1 VEAILAQSS
10 LVTSGRQ
17 PVKNPI
23 FPLAFFAS
31 LGLFFSSATVSNA
44 SPSSNE
50 VPFCLP
56 FDYERERGTT
66 YAAGK
71 PTGLDVG
78 ESRTVRMIYF
88 LPNDRPFRTSVID
101 SMKTTIR
108 QVQTFYAEQ
117 MQAHGLGNKT
127 FRFET
132 DAEGEP
138 LVHRVDGEHPDS
150 HYFDD
155 TVGTVLD
162 EVEQA
167 FGINE
172 DIYLI
177 VADISLAGIGVG
189 GSRAGGVGG
198 GWRNGGYAIV
208 PSETILVPSERGWIV
223 TAHELGHAFGLWHDF
238 RDDAYI
244 MSYGR
249 QPDSLSMCNAKFLTV
264 HPYFNPNVN
273 TARRRP
279 PTITLISPQTYLTDA
294 KSVSI
299 QLKVS
304 DSQGLH
310 QAILLANYQIQE
322 CRELDGEK
330 EAVVIF
336 DYDGGFPSVT
346 SMSLS
351 DPIVHSISVHVVDT
365 SGNVAW
371 KRFSLWDVAAEHSNI
386 ATFEHTAGVRSVS
399 FSPDGTL
406 LASGASNG
414 TIFVWDVETGEKV
427 ETLAGQGGIIS
438 VSFSPDGSLLAA
450 GSFDSRVFVWDVET
464 GENVETLA
472 GHTDGARSLSF
483 SPDGSLL
490 AVGTGDGRVFLWD
503 VAVGERVETLI
514 GHTDGVESM
523 AFAPDGSLIASAS
536 YDGTVKLWDVVTG
549 GRIETLIEHTGWWVH
564 AVAFTPDG
572 TLLIFDPLEGT
583 VRVWDVASGEMVET
597 RGKFTEWSS
606 SMVFAPDGSLIAL
619 PSFNGTVRILDV
631 ATGGRVET
639 LVGHTDGVESVA
651 FAPDGSLLAS
661 GSSDGT
667 VKLWDLSKRTQ
678 PRPQTLVKISGDDQQ
693 GATNEPLANP
703 LVVEVRDQHGAPLQD
718 VQVAFTVIRGDGTL
732 TVDNTTTDANGRAQS
747 ALTLGPNPGTNM
759 VLVSVERL
767 VPEIFNALGR
777 PPIATLINDALT
789 DFSLFA
795 DAFGNSDLRFD
806 LDANGTV
813 DFTDFFLFAETS
825 DESERDQLFALA
837 KELIGLPEGAQLYQN
852 APNPFNSQTVLS
864 YFLLTPGPTRL
875 EVFALTG
882 QRVAALNTGPQQAGL
897 HRLAWDGRDSE
908 GRPLASG
915 VYLYRLV
922 SVESVLTRKLI
933 LLR

>member
-1 VEAILAQSS
+1 MKS
-10 LVTSGRQ
+10 
-17 PVKNPI
+17 PI
-23 FPLAFFAS
+23 FPLAFFVS

-88 LPNDRPFRTSVID
+88 LPNNRPFRASVID

-132 DAEGEP
+132 DVDGEP
-138 LVHRVDGEHPDS
+138 LVHRVDGQYPQT

-155 TVGTVLD
+155 TVYTVLD
-162 EVEQA
+162 EVEQT
-167 FGINE
+167 FDIEEN
-172 DIYLI
+172 IYLI
-177 VADISLAGIGVG
+177 VADISWIAGIGVRG
-189 GSRAGGVGG
+189 NRAGGVGTNR
-198 GWRNGGYAIV
+198 WNGGFTLI
-208 PSETILVPSERGWIV
+208 PGETILVPSERGWIV
-223 TAHELGHAFGLWHDF
+223 TAHELGHAFGLQHDF

-249 QPDSLSMCNAKFLTV
+249 HPDSLSMCHAEFLTV

-273 TARRRP
+273 AAKRRQRRM
-279 PTITLISPQTYLTDA
+279 PTIELISPLTYPTDA
-294 KSVSI
+294 KSFQV
-299 QLKVS
+299 QLKVRGS
-304 DSQGLH
+304 WELH
-310 QAILLANYQIQE
+310 QAILFARTMPPHFAAGHYE
-322 CRELDGEK
+322 VKAWRGFAGEK
-330 EAVVIF
+330 EAIVTF
-336 DYDGGFPSVT
+336 DYDGVIPSAT
-346 SMSLS
+346 STSLS
-351 DPIVHSISVHVVDT
+351 EPIVHPISVYVVDT
-365 SGNVAW
+365 NGNYTW
-371 KRFSLWDVAAEHSNI
+371 RFFTLWDVATVSSDDI
-386 ATFEHTAGVRSVS
+386 ATLEHTAGVSSVS

-406 LASGASNG
+406 LASGSING
-414 TIFVWDVETGEKV
+414 VI
-427 ETLAGQGGIIS
+427 
-438 VSFSPDGSLLAA
+438 
-450 GSFDSRVFVWDVET
+450 FVWDVET
-464 GENVETLA
+464 GENVETLTGA
-472 GHTDGARSLSF
+472 GSGGIISVSFSPDGTLLASGSSGGRVSVWDVETGERVETLTGHTDGARSVSF
-483 SPDGSLL
+483 SPDGTLL
-490 AVGTGDGRVFLWD
+490 AAGTGDATIFVWD
-503 VAVGERVETLI
+503 VETGERVETLT
-514 GHTDGVESM
+514 GHTDWVGSVV
-523 AFAPDGSLIASAS
+523 FAPDGSLIASAS
-536 YDGTVKLWDVVTG
+536 SDGTVKVWDVSTG
-549 GRIETLIEHTGWWVH
+549 EMVETLVEHPGWWVH
-564 AVAFTPDG
+564 AMAFAPDG
-572 TLLIFDPLEGT
+572 TLLTFDPLEGT
-583 VRVWDVASGEMVET
+583 VRVWDVATGEMVET
-597 RGKFTEWSS
+597 RGRFTEWSS
-606 SMVFAPDGSLIAL
+606 SMVFAPDGSLIAST
-619 PSFNGTVRILDV
+619 SFDGAVKVWDV
-631 ATGGRVET
+631 ASGGRVET
-639 LVGHTDGVESVA
+639 LVGHTDWVSSLS
-651 FAPDGSLLAS
+651 FSPDGSLIAS
-661 GSSDGT
+661 ASYDGT
-667 VKLWDLSKRTQ
+667 VKVWDIPEWTQ
-678 PRPQTLVKISGDDQQ
+678 PRPQTIVKISGDDQQ
-693 GATNEPLANP
+693 GETNEPLANP
-703 LVVEVRDQHGAPLQD
+703 LVVEVRDQHGAPLQG
-718 VQVAFTVIRGDGTL
+718 VQVAFTVTRGAGTL
-732 TVDNTTTDANGRAQS
+732 TVDNTTTDTNGRAQS

-777 PPIATLINDALT
+777 PPIATLINDTLT
-789 DFSLFA
+789 DFSLFV
-795 DAFGNSDLRFD
+795 DAFGSSDFRFD

-852 APNPFNSQTVLS
+852 APNPFNNQTVFS

-908 GRPLASG
+908 GHPLASG

-922 SVESVLTRKLI
+922 SVEGVLTRKLI

>member
-1 VEAILAQSS
+1 M
-10 LVTSGRQ
+10 
-17 PVKNPI
+17 KNSI

-31 LGLFFSSATVSNA
+31 LGLFLSLATVSNA
-44 SPSSNE
+44 SPLSDE
-50 VPFCLP
+50 MPFCLP

-66 YAAGK
+66 HAAGK
-71 PTGLDVG
+71 PTDLDVG
-78 ESRTVRMIYF
+78 EPRTVRMIYF
-88 LPNDRPFRTSVID
+88 LPNNRPFRASVID

-117 MQAHGLGNKT
+117 MQAHGHGNKT

-138 LVHRVDGEHPDS
+138 LVHRVDGQYPQA

-177 VADISLAGIGVG
+177 VADISLAGIGVR

-386 ATFEHTAGVRSVS
+386 ATLEHTAEVRSVS
-399 FSPDGTL
+399 FSPDGSL
-406 LASGASNG
+406 LAAGASNG
-414 TIFVWDVETGEKV
+414 VIFVWDIDTGEMV
-427 ETLAGQGGIIS
+427 EALTGHGGIIS
-438 VSFSPDGSLLAA
+438 LSFSPDGSLLAA

-472 GHTDGARSLSF
+472 GHTDGARSVLF

-490 AVGTGDGRVFLWD
+490 TAGTGDGVVFVWD
-503 VAVGERVETLI
+503 GDTGEIVETLV
-514 GHTDGVESM
+514 GHTGWVESM
-523 AFAPDGSLIASAS
+523 AFTPDGSLLASGS
-536 YDGTVKLWDVVTG
+536 YDGTVKLWDIDTG
-549 GRIETLIEHTGWWVH
+549 EMIETLVESTRWTHT
-564 AVAFTPDG
+564 VAFAPDG
-572 TLLIFDPLEGT
+572 TLLTFDPLEGT
-583 VRVWDVASGEMVET
+583 VRVWNVDTGEMVET
-597 RGKFTEWSS
+597 RGNFTEWSS
-606 SMVFAPDGSLIAL
+606 SMVFAPDGTRIAL
-619 PSFNGTVRILDV
+619 PLFDGTVRVLDV
-631 ATGGRVET
+631 DTGRRIET

-651 FAPDGSLLAS
+651 FAPDGSMLAS

-678 PRPQTLVKISGDDQQ
+678 PRPQTLVKISGDNQQ

-703 LVVEVRDQHGAPLQD
+703 LIVEVRDQYGAPLQN
-718 VQVAFTVIRGDGTL
+718 VQVTFTVIRGDGTL
-732 TVDNTTTDANGRAQS
+732 TVDNTTTDANGRAQNT
-747 ALTLGPNPGTNM
+747 LTLGPNPGNNM
-759 VLVSVERL
+759 VLVSVDGL

-777 PPIATLINDALT
+777 LPIATLINDTLT

-795 DAFGNSDLRFD
+795 DAFGSSDPHFD
-806 LDANGTV
+806 LNANGTV
-813 DFTDFFLFAETS
+813 DFADFFLFAEAA
-825 DESERDQLFALA
+825 DKSEQDQLFALA
-837 KELIGLPEGAQLYQN
+837 QELIGLPESAQLYQN
-852 APNPFNSQTVLS
+852 APNPFNSQTVFS
-864 YFLLTPGPTRL
+864 YFLLTPGPMRL
-875 EVFALTG
+875 EVFTLSG
-882 QRVAALNTGPQQAGL
+882 QRVAVLNTGPQQAGR

-922 SVESVLTRKLI
+922 TTEGVLTRKLI

>member
-1 VEAILAQSS
+1 
-10 LVTSGRQ
+10 
-17 PVKNPI
+17 
-23 FPLAFFAS
+23 
-31 LGLFFSSATVSNA
+31 
-44 SPSSNE
+44 
-50 VPFCLP
+50 
-56 FDYERERGTT
+56 
-66 YAAGK
+66 
-71 PTGLDVG
+71 
-78 ESRTVRMIYF
+78 M
-88 LPNDRPFRTSVID
+88 
-101 SMKTTIR
+101 
-108 QVQTFYAEQ
+108 
-117 MQAHGLGNKT
+117 
-127 FRFET
+127 
-132 DAEGEP
+132 
-138 LVHRVDGEHPDS
+138 
-150 HYFDD
+150 
-155 TVGTVLD
+155 
-162 EVEQA
+162 
-167 FGINE
+167 
-172 DIYLI
+172 
-177 VADISLAGIGVG
+177 
-189 GSRAGGVGG
+189 
-198 GWRNGGYAIV
+198 
-208 PSETILVPSERGWIV
+208 
-223 TAHELGHAFGLWHDF
+223 
-238 RDDAYI
+238 
-244 MSYGR
+244 
-249 QPDSLSMCNAKFLTV
+249 
-264 HPYFNPNVN
+264 
-273 TARRRP
+273 
-279 PTITLISPQTYLTDA
+279 
-294 KSVSI
+294 
-299 QLKVS
+299 
-304 DSQGLH
+304 
-310 QAILLANYQIQE
+310 
-322 CRELDGEK
+322 DGEK

-386 ATFEHTAGVRSVS
+386 ATLEHTAQVRSVS

-406 LASGASNG
+406 LAAGASNG
-414 TIFVWDVETGEKV
+414 VIFVWDIDTGEMV
-427 ETLAGQGGIIS
+427 EALTGHDGIIS
-438 VSFSPDGSLLAA
+438 LSFSPDGSLLAA
-450 GSFDSRVFVWDVET
+450 GSFDSRVFVWDVKT

-472 GHTDGARSLSF
+472 GHTDGARSVLF
-483 SPDGSLL
+483 SPNGSLL
-490 AVGTGDGRVFLWD
+490 AAGTGDGTIFVWNVD
-503 VAVGERVETLI
+503 TGEIVETLL
-514 GHTDGVESM
+514 GHTGWVESM
-523 AFAPDGSLIASAS
+523 AFTPDGSLIASGS
-536 YDGTVKLWDVVTG
+536 YDGTVGLWDIDTG
-549 GRIETLIEHTGWWVH
+549 EMIETLVESTRWTHT
-564 AVAFTPDG
+564 VAFAPDG

-583 VRVWDVASGEMVET
+583 VRVWDVDTGEMVET
-597 RGKFTEWSS
+597 RGNFTEWSS

-703 LVVEVRDQHGAPLQD
+703 LVVEVRDQHGAPLQG

-759 VLVSVERL
+759 VLVSVDGL

-777 PPIATLINDALT
+777 PPIATLINDTLT
-789 DFSLFA
+789 DFSLFV
-795 DAFGNSDLRFD
+795 DAFGSSDFRFD
-806 LDANGTV
+806 LDANGIV
-813 DFTDFFLFAETS
+813 DFTDFFLFAEAA

-837 KELIGLPEGAQLYQN
+837 KELIGLPESAQLYQN
-852 APNPFNSQTVLS
+852 APNPFNSQTVFS

-908 GRPLASG
+908 GHPLASG

-922 SVESVLTRKLI
+922 SAEGVLTRKLT

>member
-1 VEAILAQSS
+1 M
-10 LVTSGRQ
+10 
-17 PVKNPI
+17 KNSI
-23 FPLAFFAS
+23 FPLVFFAS
-31 LGLFFSSATVSNA
+31 LGLFLSSATVSNA
-44 SPSSNE
+44 SPSSDE

-56 FDYERERGTT
+56 FDYERDRGTT

-78 ESRTVRMIYF
+78 EPRTVRMIYF
-88 LPNDRPFRTSVID
+88 LPNDRPFRGSVID

-117 MQAHGLGNKT
+117 MQAHGHGNKT

-138 LVHRVDGEHPDS
+138 LVHRLDGQYPQT

-155 TVGTVLD
+155 TVNTVLD

-167 FGINE
+167 FDVSENV
-172 DIYLI
+172 YLI
-177 VADISLAGIGVG
+177 VADISWIARIGIG
-189 GSRAGGVGG
+189 GSRVGGVGG
-198 GWRNGGYAIV
+198 NRRDGGFALV
-208 PSETILVPSERGWIV
+208 PSDPSERGWIV

-249 QPDSLSMCNAKFLTV
+249 QPHALAMCSAKFLAV
-264 HPYFNPNVN
+264 HPYFNPNAAE
-273 TARRRP
+273 TRRP
-279 PTITLISPQTYLTDA
+279 TIELISPQSYPTDA
-294 KSVSI
+294 KSVPI
-299 QLKVS
+299 QFKVS
-304 DSQGLH
+304 DSGGLH
-310 QAILLANYQIQE
+310 QVILFAHYLMKE
-322 CRELDGEK
+322 CRELEGEK
-330 EAVVIF
+330 EAVVAF
-336 DYDGGFPSVT
+336 DYDRAIPSIAST
-346 SMSLS
+346 SLANS
-351 DPIVHSISVHVVDT
+351 IVPISVRVVDT

-371 KRFSLWDVAAEHSNI
+371 KSFALWDAEAEHSNI

-438 VSFSPDGSLLAA
+438 LSFSPDSTLLAWSSF
-450 GSFDSRVFVWDVET
+450 GSSSRVFVWDVET
-464 GENVETLA
+464 GERVETLA
-472 GHTDGARSLSF
+472 GHTDGVRSLSF

-490 AVGTGDGRVFLWD
+490 AVGTRDGRIFLWD

-514 GHTDGVESM
+514 GHTDGVESV
-523 AFAPDGSLIASAS
+523 AFSPDGSLIASAS
-536 YDGTVKLWDVVTG
+536 SDGTVKLWDVDTG

-572 TLLIFDPLEGT
+572 TLLIFDPLEST
-583 VRVWDVASGEMVET
+583 VRVWDVATGEMVET

-606 SMVFAPDGSLIAL
+606 AMVFAPDGSLIAL
-619 PSFNGTVRILDV
+619 PSFNGTVRVLDV
-631 ATGGRVET
+631 ATGRRVET
-639 LVGHTDGVESVA
+639 LVGHRDGIESVT
-651 FAPDGSLLAS
+651 FAPDGSLIAS
-661 GSSDGT
+661 ASYDGT
-667 VKLWDLSKRTQ
+667 VKLWDISKWKWTQ
-678 PRPQTLVKISGDDQQ
+678 PRPQTLVKISGDNQQ
-693 GATNEPLANP
+693 GPTNEPLPNP
-703 LVVEVRDQHGAPLQD
+703 LIVEVRDQHGAPLQGI
-718 VQVAFTVIRGDGTL
+718 QVAFTVTRGDGTL

-747 ALTLGPNPGTNM
+747 ALTLGPNPGTNI
-759 VLVSVERL
+759 VLVSVTGL
-767 VPEIFNALGR
+767 VAETFNALGR
-777 PPIATLINDALT
+777 PPIATLVNDALT

-795 DAFGNSDLRFD
+795 DAFGSSDLHFD
-806 LDANGTV
+806 FDANGTV
-813 DFTDFFLFAETS
+813 DFADFFLFVEAA

-837 KELIGLPEGAQLYQN
+837 KELIGLPESAQLYQN
-852 APNPFNSQTVLS
+852 APNPFNSQTAFS
-864 YFLLTPGPTRL
+864 YFLLTPGPMRL
-875 EVFALTG
+875 EVFALSG
-882 QRVAALNTGPQQAGL
+882 QRVAVLDTGPQQAGR

-922 SVESVLTRKLI
+922 SAGGVLTRKLI

>member
-1 VEAILAQSS
+1 M
-10 LVTSGRQ
+10 
-17 PVKNPI
+17 KNSI

-31 LGLFFSSATVSNA
+31 LGLFLSSATVSYA
-44 SPSSNE
+44 SPSSSDE

-78 ESRTVRMIYF
+78 EPRTVRMIYF
-88 LPNDRPFRTSVID
+88 LPNDRPFRASVID
-101 SMKTTIR
+101 SMKATIR

-117 MQAHGLGNKT
+117 MQAHGHGNKT

-138 LVHRVDGEHPDS
+138 LVHLVDGQYPQTR
-150 HYFDD
+150 YFDD

-162 EVEQA
+162 EVEQD
-167 FGINE
+167 FDINE
-172 DIYLI
+172 NVSLI
-177 VADISLAGIGVG
+177 VADISWSGIGVG

-198 GWRNGGYAIV
+198 SWSNGGYAIV

-249 QPDSLSMCNAKFLTV
+249 QRHSLAMCSAKFLAV

-310 QAILLANYQIQE
+310 QAILLANHQIQE

-351 DPIVHSISVHVVDT
+351 DPIVHSMSVHVVDT
-365 SGNVAW
+365 SGNVAL
-371 KRFSLWDVAAEHSNI
+371 KRFSLWNVAAEHSNI

-399 FSPDGTL
+399 FSSDGTL

-414 TIFVWDVETGEKV
+414 TIFVWDVDTGEKV

-438 VSFSPDGSLLAA
+438 LSFSPDSTLLAWSSF
-450 GSFDSRVFVWDVET
+450 GSSSRVFVWDVET
-464 GENVETLA
+464 GERVQTLV
-472 GHTDGARSLSF
+472 GHTDGVHSLSF

-490 AVGTGDGRVFLWD
+490 AVGTRDGRVFLWD

-514 GHTDGVESM
+514 GHTDWVESV
-523 AFAPDGSLIASAS
+523 AFAPDGSLLASAS
-536 YDGTVKLWDVVTG
+536 SDGTVKLWDVETG
-549 GRIETLIEHTGWWVH
+549 EIVKTLVEHTGRWIH
-564 AVAFTPDG
+564 PVAFTPDG
-572 TLLIFDPLEGT
+572 TLLTFDPLDGT
-583 VRVWDVASGEMVET
+583 VRVWDVDTGEMVET
-597 RGKFTEWSS
+597 RGNFTEWSS
-606 SMVFAPDGSLIAL
+606 SMVFAPDGTRIAL
-619 PSFNGTVRILDV
+619 PLFDGTIRVLDV
-631 ATGGRVET
+631 DTGRRIET

-661 GSSDGT
+661 ASSDGT

-693 GATNEPLANP
+693 GVTNEPLANP
-703 LVVEVRDQHGAPLQD
+703 LIVEVRDQHGAPLQD
-718 VQVAFTVIRGDGTL
+718 VPVTFTVIRGDGTL
-732 TVDNTTTDANGRAQS
+732 TVGSTTTDANGRAHS
-747 ALTLGPNPGTNM
+747 VLTLGPDPGTNI
-759 VLVSVERL
+759 VLASVERL

-795 DAFGNSDLRFD
+795 DAFGSSDLHFD

-813 DFTDFFLFAETS
+813 DFADFFLFAEAA
-825 DESERDQLFALA
+825 DESEQDQLFALA
-837 KELIGLPEGAQLYQN
+837 QELIGLPESAQLYQN
-852 APNPFNSQTVLS
+852 APNPFNSQTVFS
-864 YFLLTPGPTRL
+864 YFLLTPGPMRL
-875 EVFALTG
+875 EVFTLSG
-882 QRVAALNTGPQQAGL
+882 QRIAVLSTGLQQAGR
-897 HRLAWDGRDSE
+897 HRLAWDGRDNE

-922 SVESVLTRKLI
+922 SAEGVLTRKLI

>member
-1 VEAILAQSS
+1 M
-10 LVTSGRQ
+10 
-17 PVKNPI
+17 KNSI
-23 FPLAFFAS
+23 FPLVFFAS
-31 LGLFFSSATVSNA
+31 LGLFLSSATVSNA
-44 SPSSNE
+44 SSSSDE

-56 FDYERERGTT
+56 FDYERDRGTT

-78 ESRTVRMIYF
+78 EPRTVRMIYF
-88 LPNDRPFRTSVID
+88 LPNERPFRESVID
-101 SMKTTIR
+101 SMKTTIG

-117 MQAHGLGNKT
+117 MQAHGHGNKT

-138 LVHRVDGEHPDS
+138 LVHRVDGQYPQI

-162 EVEQA
+162 EVKQSFDVSE
-167 FGINE
+167 NV
-172 DIYLI
+172 YLI
-177 VADISLAGIGVG
+177 VADISWIAGIGVG
-189 GSRAGGVGG
+189 GARLGGVGG
-198 GWRNGGYAIV
+198 GGINGGYALV
-208 PSETILVPSERGWIV
+208 PGETILVPSERGWIV

-249 QPDSLSMCNAKFLTV
+249 QPHALATCSAKFLAV
-264 HPYFNPNVN
+264 HPYFNSNAAE
-273 TARRRP
+273 TRRP
-279 PTITLISPQTYLTDA
+279 TIELISPQSYPTGA
-294 KSVSI
+294 KSVPI

-304 DSQGLH
+304 DSEGLH
-310 QAILLANYQIQE
+310 QVILFAHHQMKE
-322 CRELDGEK
+322 CRELEGEK
-330 EAVVIF
+330 EAIITF
-336 DYDGGFPSVT
+336 DYDGVIPSVT

-351 DPIVHSISVHVVDT
+351 NPTIHSISVSVVDT
-365 SGNVAW
+365 EGNVAQ
-371 KRFSLWDVAAEHSNI
+371 RFFALWDIAAEHSNI

-399 FSPDGTL
+399 FSPDGSL

-438 VSFSPDGSLLAA
+438 LSFSPDSTLLAWGSL
-450 GSFDSRVFVWDVET
+450 GSSRVFVWDVET
-464 GENVETLA
+464 GERVETIA
-472 GHTDGARSLSF
+472 GHTDGVHSLSF

-490 AVGTGDGRVFLWD
+490 AVGTREGRVFLWD

-514 GHTDGVESM
+514 GHTDWVESV

-536 YDGTVKLWDVVTG
+536 SDGTVKLWDVETG
-549 GRIETLIEHTGWWVH
+549 ERVKTLVEHTGWYWWIYP
-564 AVAFTPDG
+564 VAFAPDG
-572 TLLIFDPLEGT
+572 TLLIFDPLEST
-583 VRVWDVASGEMVET
+583 VRVWDVETGETVET

-606 SMVFAPDGSLIAL
+606 SMIFSPDGSLIASD
-619 PSFNGTVRILDV
+619 SFGGTVKLWDV
-631 ATGGRVET
+631 TTGGRVET
-639 LVGHTDGVESVA
+639 LVGHTDWIQSMA

-661 GSSDGT
+661 ASSDGT
-667 VKLWDLSKRTQ
+667 VKLWDISKWKWTQ
-678 PRPQTLVKISGDDQQ
+678 PRPQTLIKISGDNQQ
-693 GATNEPLANP
+693 GPANEPLPNP
-703 LVVEVRDQHGAPLQD
+703 LIVEVRDQHGAPLQGI
-718 VQVAFTVIRGDGTL
+718 QVAFTVTRGDGTL
-732 TVDNTTTDANGRAQS
+732 TVGSTTTDANGRAQNT
-747 ALTLGPNPGTNM
+747 LTLGPNPGNNM
-759 VLVSVERL
+759 VLVSVDGL

-777 PPIATLINDALT
+777 PPIATLINDTLT

-795 DAFGNSDLRFD
+795 DAFGSSDPHFD
-806 LDANGTV
+806 LNANGTV
-813 DFTDFFLFAETS
+813 DFADFFLFVEAA

-837 KELIGLPEGAQLYQN
+837 KELIGLPESAQLYQN
-852 APNPFNSQTVLS
+852 APNPFNSQTVFS
-864 YFLLTPGPTRL
+864 YFLLTPGPMRL
-875 EVFALTG
+875 EVFALSG

-922 SVESVLTRKLI
+922 SAGGVLTRKLI

>member
-1 VEAILAQSS
+1 MPAV
-10 LVTSGRQ
+10 
-17 PVKNPI
+17 PY
-23 FPLAFFAS
+23 FFAL
-31 LGLFFSSATVSNA
+31 LGLFFSSATVSYA
-44 SPSSNE
+44 SPPSSDE

-71 PTGLDVG
+71 QTDLDVG
-78 ESRTVRMIYF
+78 EPRTVRMIYL

-117 MQAHGLGNKT
+117 MQAHGLGNTT

-138 LVHRVDGEHPDS
+138 LVHRVDGQYPQT

-162 EVEQA
+162 EVKQE
-167 FGINE
+167 FDINE
-172 DIYLI
+172 NVYLI

-189 GSRAGGVGG
+189 GSRAGGAGG

-249 QPDSLSMCNAKFLTV
+249 QPNSLSMCNAQFLTV

-273 TARRRP
+273 AARRRL

-310 QAILLANYQIQE
+310 QAVLLANYQIQE

-351 DPIVHSISVHVVDT
+351 DPIVHSMSVHVVGT

-371 KRFSLWDVAAEHSNI
+371 KRFSLWDVAA
-386 ATFEHTAGVRSVS
+386 
-399 FSPDGTL
+399 D
-406 LASGASNG
+406 
-414 TIFVWDVETGEKV
+414 
-427 ETLAGQGGIIS
+427 
-438 VSFSPDGSLLAA
+438 
-450 GSFDSRVFVWDVET
+450 
-464 GENVETLA
+464 
-472 GHTDGARSLSF
+472 
-483 SPDGSLL
+483 
-490 AVGTGDGRVFLWD
+490 
-503 VAVGERVETLI
+503 
-514 GHTDGVESM
+514 
-523 AFAPDGSLIASAS
+523 
-536 YDGTVKLWDVVTG
+536 
-549 GRIETLIEHTGWWVH
+549 
-564 AVAFTPDG
+564 
-572 TLLIFDPLEGT
+572 
-583 VRVWDVASGEMVET
+583 
-597 RGKFTEWSS
+597 
-606 SMVFAPDGSLIAL
+606 
-619 PSFNGTVRILDV
+619 
-631 ATGGRVET
+631 
-639 LVGHTDGVESVA
+639 
-651 FAPDGSLLAS
+651 
-661 GSSDGT
+661 
-667 VKLWDLSKRTQ
+667 KRTQ
-678 PRPQTLVKISGDDQQ
+678 PRPQRIVKISGDNQQ

-703 LVVEVRDQHGAPLQD
+703 LIVEVRDQHGALLQD
-718 VQVAFTVIRGDGTL
+718 VPVTFTVIRGDGTL

-747 ALTLGPNPGTNM
+747 ALTLGPEPGTNM

-767 VPEIFNALGR
+767 VPEIFNALGS
-777 PPIATLINDALT
+777 PPIATLINDTLT

-795 DAFGNSDLRFD
+795 DAFGRNDLRFD

-813 DFTDFFLFAETS
+813 DFADFFLFAEAA
-825 DESERDQLFALA
+825 DEAERDQLFALA
-837 KELIGLPEGAQLYQN
+837 QELIGLPEGTQLYQN
-852 APNPFNSQTVLS
+852 APNPFNSQTMFS
-864 YFLLTPGPTRL
+864 YLLLTPGPTRL
-875 EVFALTG
+875 EVFTLAG
-882 QRVAALNTGPQQAGL
+882 QRVSVLSTGLQQAGR

-922 SVESVLTRKLI
+922 SAEGVLTRKLI